1 MCKDTKTYHIH
12 VHTQKIL
19 KQEGNSLMDDLSIS
33 TNCEANSLVYNQD
46 LDEAHTWHESTWLEI
61 LSIKSASSTINWT
74 HVLATKDNM
83 YTIKQI

>member
-1 MCKDTKTYHIH
+1 MYI
-12 VHTQKIL
+12 QKNL

-33 TNCEANSLVYNQD
+33 ANFEANSLVYNQD
-46 LDEAHTWHESTWLEI
+46 VDEEHTWDETTWLDI

-74 HVLATKDNM
+74 NVLATKDNT